1 MAKSKI
7 LIVDDDPQLRQALR
21 LALKSEGFRCDE
33 AENGRRALEK
43 LCEATVRQEPYDL
56 VLLDIMMPEV
66 NGWQFLQ
73 AVKSN
78 PLWSQTKIV
87 IVTGRSLSP
96 QEIAQATALDCLH
109 VEKRGGFLESLTQML
124 TRMATV

>member
-1 MAKSKI
+1 MAKAKI

-21 LALKSEGFRCDE
+21 LALKSKGFRCEE

-56 VLLDIMMPEV
+56 VLLDIIMPEV
-66 NGWQFLQ
+66 DGWQFLQ

-87 IVTGRSLSP
+87 IVTGRAVSP
-96 QEIAQATALDCLH
+96 QDIARATAMDCLH
-109 VEKRGGFLESLTQML
+109 IEKKAGFLESLTQML